1 MSRPRVLVVE
11 DERVVSFLLTRT
23 LEAAG
28 YAVTASADG
37 LDALEVGLK
46 EDFDLVLLDQRLPG
60 LLGLEVLQR
69 WKAAGREFPVI
80 MVSGITVEAD
90 VISALEVGAVDYV
103 SKPFTM
109 QEVTDRVKVRLGGTT
124 TAGR

>member
-28 YAVTASADG
+28 YSVTATMDG
-37 LDALEVGLK
+37 LDALDIGLN
-46 EDFDLVLLDQRLPG
+46 EDFDLVLLDQRIPG

-80 MVSGITVEAD
+80 MVSGITGEAD
-90 VISALEVGAVDYV
+90 VISALEVGAVDYIR
-103 SKPFTM
+103 KPFSI
-109 QEVTDRVKVRLGGTT
+109 QEVLARVKVRL
-124 TAGR
+124 R

>member
-80 MVSGITVEAD
+80 MVSGITGEAD
-90 VISALEVGAVDYV
+90 VISALEVGAVDYIR
-103 SKPFTM
+103 KPFSI
-109 QEVTDRVKVRLGGTT
+109 QEVVARVKVRLRGV
-124 TAGR
+124 ARRE

>member
-28 YAVTASADG
+28 YSVTACADG
-37 LDALEVGLK
+37 LDALEIGLNQ
-46 EDFDLVLLDQRLPG
+46 DFDLVLLDQRMPG

-69 WKAAGREFPVI
+69 WKAAAREFPVI
-80 MVSGITVEAD
+80 MVSGITGEAD
-90 VISALEVGAVDYV
+90 VIRALEVGAVDYIR
-103 SKPFTM
+103 KPFSI
-109 QEVTDRVKVRLGGTT
+109 QEVLARVKVRLRGV
-124 TAGR
+124 AP